1 MGFFIKIMH
10 QLLKNMLHAIVES
23 VNFNKK
29 TFVET
34 MSTPLYLPSKSIE

>member
-10 QLLKNMLHAIVES
+10 QLLKNMLHAIVEP

-29 TFVET
+29 KFVENYEHFT
-34 MSTPLYLPSKSIE
+34 VFAF

>member
-10 QLLKNMLHAIVES
+10 QLLKNMLHAIVEY

-29 TFVET
+29 TFVENYEH
-34 MSTPLYLPSKSIE
+34 STVFAF